1 VALAATVGAQSQ
13 TSPEHADHMRHR
25 FDPAQGAKQFDHPAR
40 DTWQMP
46 DRVIQALDVREGMRV
61 VDIGAG
67 TGYFSVRL
75 ARIGPG
81 VTVYAADIE
90 PAMVDH
96 LKKRASDERLSNVVP
111 VLASETAPNL
121 PEAVDLVLV
130 VDTYHHIGRRP
141 EYFRDLRRS
150 LRPGGRIAIIDFRK
164 DAPEGPPVEF
174 RFSAE
179 QIRAEMRDAGFSLLE
194 AHDFLPRQH
203 FLVFR

>member
-1 VALAATVGAQSQ
+1 
-13 TSPEHADHMRHR
+13 
-25 FDPAQGAKQFDHPAR
+25 
-40 DTWQMP
+40 MP